1 MVGLP
6 VTWGRL
12 GFQAVF
18 TGPAVCQDSSS
29 LVHSYL
35 LGGREVSATHL
46 GEKPISGEDAAEK
59 RRSGLGWEPGTEPG
73 RKEPR
78 GRPRPSV
85 SSGGQWCSDSHGRRL
100 CRKGP
105 PTLGEPAGL
114 PALRGSGGCLWVPVA
129 QSTLPLG
136 RQPRHGSARQEL
148 PTPAESVKDKEHLS
162 SAAVSPE
169 LSARAKGTGW
179 GEWASRE
186 S

>member
-1 MVGLP
+1 MALVFRQYSRDLQCAR
-6 VTWGRL
+6 T
-12 GFQAVF
+12 QAALF
-18 TGPAVCQDSSS
+18 TRTF
-29 LVHSYL
+29 

-46 GEKPISGEDAAEK
+46 GEKPIRREDAAEK

-85 SSGGQWCSDSHGRRL
+85 SSGGQWCADSHGRRP

-136 RQPRHGSARQEL
+136 RQPGHGSARQEL
-148 PTPAESVKDKEHLS
+148 PIQLNLLTTRST
-162 SAAVSPE
+162 SPV
-169 LSARAKGTGW
+169 LQ
-179 GEWASRE
+179 
-186 S
+186 